1 MIIVLSKNVTK
12 EESDSIIRGIT
23 QLGLEPLYLPGTEKI
38 VIGAIGDERK
48 LQMLH
53 LEALPFIEKII
64 PILEPY
70 KLVNRKFSAQDTVI
84 SMGDVTISRGTFTFA
99 AGPCA
104 VESREQI
111 IEIAQCVKKS
121 GATVLRG
128 GAFKPR
134 TSPYSFQGMK
144 EEGLKCLK
152 AAKEATGLLICTE
165 IIHTADVERY
175 YDYYDIMQIG
185 ARNMQNYD
193 LLKEA
198 GKIDKPVL
206 LKRGLSARLE
216 ELIMCAEYI
225 ALAGNSRIILC
236 ERGIRTFETAMRN
249 TLDLAAV
256 PWLKRETHL
265 PVFVDP
271 SHGTGDRELCCIM
284 AKAAVVAGADG
295 LLIEVH
301 THPDKAESDGKQTI
315 STEAFDHLAKEIDV
329 LLGYR
334 ASGFEI
340 QNAGK
345 K

>member
-12 EESDSIIRGIT
+12 EETDSILKGIS

-48 LQMLH
+48 LQTLH

-64 PILEPY
+64 PVLEPY
-70 KLVNRKFSAQDTVI
+70 KLVNRKFKPGETII
-84 SMGDVTISRGTFTFA
+84 SLGDVHIGGGTFTYA

-104 VESREQI
+104 VESRDQI
-111 IEIAQCVKKS
+111 IEIAEQVKAS
-121 GATVLRG
+121 GAKLLRG

-134 TSPYSFQGMK
+134 TSPYSFQGLK
-144 EEGLKCLK
+144 EEGLRYL
-152 AAKEATGLLICTE
+152 KEAREKTGLHIVTE
-165 IIHTADVERY
+165 ILHTADVERY
-175 YDYYDIMQIG
+175 YEYYDILQIG

-198 GKIDKPVL
+198 GHIDKPVL

-249 TLDLAAV
+249 TLDLSAV
-256 PWLKRETHL
+256 PYLKRETHL

-271 SHGTGDRELCCIM
+271 SHGTGDREIAFIM
-284 AKAAVVAGADG
+284 AKAAAVTGADG
-295 LLIEVH
+295 ILIEVH
-301 THPDKAESDGKQTI
+301 THPDRAESDGKQTI
-315 STEAFDHLAKEIDV
+315 TTGAFTRLVQETGELLEV
-329 LLGYR
+329 LR
-334 ASGFEI
+334 RQHNEH
-340 QNAGK
+340 
-345 K
+345 